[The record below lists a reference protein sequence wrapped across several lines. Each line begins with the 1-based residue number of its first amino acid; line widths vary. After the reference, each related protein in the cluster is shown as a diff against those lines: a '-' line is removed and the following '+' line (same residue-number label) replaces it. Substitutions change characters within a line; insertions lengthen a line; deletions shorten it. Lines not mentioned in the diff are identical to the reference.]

1 MKLTLNP
8 SQNIYFTSDTHFNHK
23 NICRG
28 VSDWGGS
35 DKCRDFDTLNHMN
48 DSIVTAI
55 NSMVTA
61 NDYLIHLGDWSFGGF
76 EQIQKFRDRL
86 YCKNII
92 LVLGNHD
99 HHIARNKD
107 NIQDLFHS
115 VHNYLN
121 LDLRLQQIDG
131 SVKKHKFILF
141 HFPIMSW
148 DEMGQ
153 GRIHLHGHVHLS
165 HKQVMAQK
173 GKTMDVG
180 MDGNNLFPY
189 SLRDILGVMKHREI
203 ENPTNFQDHHIEGFE

>member
-1 MKLTLNP
+1 MKLTLKP
-8 SQNIYFTSDTHFNHK
+8 HQNIFFTSDTHYHHK

-35 DKCRDFDTLNHMN
+35 DKCRDFDTLDQMN
-48 DSIVTAI
+48 NAIVTNI
-55 NSMVTA
+55 NAMVTS

-76 EQIQKFRDRL
+76 EKIQEFRDRI

-99 HHIARNKD
+99 HHITRNKD

-115 VHNYLN
+115 VHSYLS
-121 LDLRLQQIDG
+121 LDLRLQQLDG
-131 SVKKHKFILF
+131 TVKKHKFVLL

-148 DEMGQ
+148 DEMGK

-165 HKQVMAQK
+165 QEQVMSQK
-173 GKTMDVG
+173 GKTLDVG
-180 MDGNNLFPY
+180 MDGNGLFPY
-189 SLRDILGVMKHREI
+189 SLSDIMHVMQNRKVEPPI
-203 ENPTNFQDHHIEGFE
+203 NFEDHHIDGFI